1 MQDKDH
7 KHPPA
12 DLLKEW
18 SFEVNGAHNT
28 NWFDRASRLTAVW
41 IAAPF
46 LAEPAKRT
54 GGWHV
59 MERFMVPMMD
69 RHLSSVQKRCRA
81 RLHNKYSAGQRLRMG
96 GRTPGRQRV
105 FRQSIAT
112 RTLSRGRWNLGQSC
126 CAGADRRPLGALR
139 MKIVSTPSEQAIWGY
154 TCCRF
159 RSQKGNSAL
168 SRIKPKETY
177 KSVSYWTGFK
187 E

>member
-28 NWFDRASRLTAVW
+28 NWFDRASRLTAVL

-54 GGWHV
+54 GRWHV

-81 RLHNKYSAGQRLRMG
+81 RGVPGRARAAPYSDIPARAGWGRGWCGCGKRQSAGSG
-96 GRTPGRQRV
+96 E
-105 FRQSIAT
+105 
-112 RTLSRGRWNLGQSC
+112 RGT
-126 CAGADRRPLGALR
+126 
-139 MKIVSTPSEQAIWGY
+139 I
-154 TCCRF
+154 
-159 RSQKGNSAL
+159 
-168 SRIKPKETY
+168 
-177 KSVSYWTGFK
+177 
-187 E
+187 